1 MNYVYDYPR
10 PMVTV
15 DMLLWRYREEKVE
28 ILLIRRDRPPFES
41 QWALPGGF
49 IRMDETLLESAK
61 RELSEETGIKDVDL
75 FSLTIAGNPERD
87 PRGRTITALFTGFF
101 TEPLVEVRAGDDAR
115 EAEWFRVDRLPR
127 LAFDHAQLIRKA
139 INELAHRLYWQLW
152 ILMFFPSKIVLSDLK
167 KIGRFFWNKVNGS
180 ENILKVAEY
189 LNLVRQDRSNSWK
202 RTASNLQIVS
212 LTAEDLIKAWQS
224 AG

>member
-10 PMVTV
+10 PMVIV
-15 DMLLWRYREEKVE
+15 DMLIWRYREEKVE
-28 ILLIRRDRPPFES
+28 ILLIRRDGPPFRG

-49 IRMDETLLESAK
+49 IQMDETLLESAK
-61 RELSEETGIKDVDL
+61 RELVEETGIKDMDL

-87 PRGRTITALFTGFF
+87 PRGRTITALFTGFL
-101 TEPLVEVRAGDDAR
+101 TEPFVEVRAGDDAR
-115 EAEWFRVDRLPR
+115 EAEWFAVNRLPQ
-127 LAFDHAQLIRKA
+127 LAFDHAQLIRDA

-152 ILMFFPSKIVLSDLK
+152 ILMFFPLKIVLSDLE
-167 KIGRFFWNKVNGS
+167 KIGRFFWNEVNGS
-180 ENILKVAEY
+180 ENILKVAEH
-189 LNLVRQDRSNSWK
+189 LNLVQRDGADSWK
-202 RTASNLQIVS
+202 RISSNQQIVS

>member
-15 DMLLWRYREEKVE
+15 DMLLWCYREKVVE
-28 ILLIRRDRPPFES
+28 ILLIRRDRPPFRG

-49 IRMDETLLESAK
+49 IQMDEMLLESAK
-61 RELSEETGIKDVDL
+61 RELAEETGVKNVDL

-87 PRGRTITALFTGFF
+87 PRGRTITALFTGFL
-101 TEPLVEVRAGDDAR
+101 TEPFVEARAGDDAR
-115 EAEWFRVDRLPR
+115 EAQWFEVDRLPQ
-127 LAFDHAQLIRKA
+127 LAFDHAQLIRDA
-139 INELAHRLYWQLW
+139 TNELAHRLYWQLW
-152 ILMFFPSKIVLSDLK
+152 ILMFFPSKIVISDLK
-167 KIGRFFWNKVNGS
+167 KIGRFFWNKADSS
-180 ENILKVAEY
+180 ENILEVAEY
-189 LNLVRQDRSNSWK
+189 LDLVRRDVADSWK
-202 RTASNLQIVS
+202 RISSNQQIVS

>member
-28 ILLIRRDRPPFES
+28 ILLIRRDGPPFEN

-115 EAEWFRVDRLPR
+115 EAEWFAVDRLPR
-127 LAFDHAQLIRKA
+127 LAFDHAQLILDA
-139 INELAHRLYWQLW
+139 VNELAPRFYWQLW
-152 ILMFFPSKIVLSDLK
+152 VLMFFSIKIVLPDLK
-167 KIGRFFWNKVNGS
+167 KLGKFFWNNVDSS
-180 ENILKVAEY
+180 ENILKVAEH
-189 LNLVRQDRSNSWK
+189 LDLVRQDGSDSWK
-202 RTASNLQIVS
+202 RTSSDLQIVS